1 VAPIYWTEI
10 MTTLTGK
17 VAIVTGASKGIGAG
31 IAKLFAKS
39 GASVVVNYS
48 TSKDAA
54 NALVTEIKGSG
65 GNAVAIQADFSK
77 AADIKR
83 LFEETKRAFG
93 ALDILVNNAGV
104 YAFAPLQEA
113 TPQEFHREFTTNV
126 LGVIVATQEAVKYF
140 GPHGGSII
148 NISSIASVGYL
159 PNSVIYAASKS
170 AVDSVTRV
178 TSMELAPKKIRVNS
192 IAPGSTLT
200 EGIAALGMP
209 KASIDAL
216 LATIP
221 FGRPGMPEDIARVAL
236 FLASDDA
243 AWVTGERITA
253 SGGQRM

>member
-1 VAPIYWTEI
+1 
-10 MTTLTGK
+10 MSTLTGK

-39 GASVVVNYS
+39 GASVVLNYATS
-48 TSKDAA
+48 TEVA
-54 NALVTEIKGSG
+54 NALVAEIKGSG
-65 GNAVAIQADFSK
+65 GKAVAIQADCSK
-77 AADIKR
+77 TADIRR
-83 LFEETKRAFG
+83 LFEESKRAFG

-104 YAFAPLQEA
+104 FDFAPLQEA
-113 TPQEFHREFTTNV
+113 TEQEFHREFSTNV
-126 LGVIVATQEAVKYF
+126 LGVITATQEAAKYF

-170 AVDSVTRV
+170 AVDSITRV
-178 TSMELAPKKIRVNS
+178 TSIELAPKKIRVNS
-192 IAPGSTLT
+192 LAPGSTLT

-209 KASIDAL
+209 QASIDAL
-216 LATIP
+216 VATIP
-221 FGRPGMPEDIARVAL
+221 FGRPGMPADIARVAL
-236 FLASDDA
+236 FLASDDS